1 MRLKSIQT
9 KNYRTLHDLTLSFSR
24 NYCTISGRNN
34 AGKSCV
40 IRLLSALF
48 RAGPRYPWQIAD
60 YGFDYK
66 EDKTQWIKD
75 TDSIHISFDLEITR
89 DEDPALISFIEKI
102 ASKKINK
109 ESVVLSVSYTISEN
123 DDVAASVTV
132 DGDKVDDKAAKEIDK
147 RIKDS
152 NLLFLYNS
160 TTRHEDF
167 IFGRGRR
174 RMFYEFV
181 MSNDERKALEEAGK
195 HIERR
200 LRRLAKDHTEALSKI
215 LGRLVEKYDVEVSPL
230 EGFAA
235 REMPLGIN
243 LKDKNVEVPLSDWGS
258 GTQNRTHI
266 LMAVLQANRIKT
278 TAAPDDKITPVVVV
292 EEPESFLHPS
302 AQAEF
307 GRMLR
312 HLSDEFGIQILV
324 TTHSPHMLNQEE
336 GASNILLA
344 RETKHRKSYETF
356 RVDTSGDNWM
366 APFADHLGISA
377 DEFSGLKPLFSAD
390 RSKVLLVEGP
400 IDQEYFQFL
409 QLHSLACDQLASCI
423 EVVPYG
429 GKDTLK
435 NTLLI
440 QFVLRKFD
448 HVFLSYDLD
457 AASDVRAAL
466 TRVGLKENIDY
477 AGLGIAQ
484 PGKDCIEGLLPHNV
498 LSSVNGRETDLVMK
512 LGSKDN
518 AERRRAKDE
527 LKRAY
532 LNEFKSRTDHTKDE
546 LKELSKI
553 IRLVNLRLNAQQ
565 NAPVDSP
572 IIAAQHRRGRN

>member
-1 MRLKSIQT
+1 MRLRSITT
-9 KNYRTLHDLTLSFSR
+9 KNYRTLQDLTLSFSN

-40 IRLLSALF
+40 IRLLSGLF
-48 RAGPRYPWQIAD
+48 RAQTRYPWQAHES
-60 YGFDYK
+60 GFDYK
-66 EDKTQWIKD
+66 DDKTQWVKD
-75 TDSIHISFDLEITR
+75 TSPIVASFILDITR
-89 DEDPALISFIEKI
+89 HDDPALVSFIEKI
-102 ASKKINK
+102 ASRKIDK
-109 ESVVLSVSYTISEN
+109 PAVSLLVMYSISDSDDISVAIN
-123 DDVAASVTV
+123 V
-132 DGDKVDDKAAKEIDK
+132 DGDSVDDKAAKEIDK

-181 MSNDERKALEEAGK
+181 MSTDERKALEEAGK

-200 LRRLAKDHTEALSKI
+200 LRKLAKDHTEGLSSI
-215 LGRLVEKYDVEVSPL
+215 LGRLTEKYDVEVSPL

-278 TAAPDDKITPVVVV
+278 TGSPDDKITPVVVI

-312 HLSDEFGIQILV
+312 HLSEEFGIQILV
-324 TTHSPHMLNQEE
+324 TTHSPHMLNQED

-344 RETKHRKSYETF
+344 RETKRGKAYETI
-356 RVDTSGDNWM
+356 RVETSGENWM
-366 APFADHLGISA
+366 APFSDHLGISSE
-377 DEFSGLKPLFSAD
+377 EFLNLKPLFSAD
-390 RSKVLLVEGP
+390 KSKVLLVEGP

-409 QLHSLACDQLASCI
+409 QQNSLPCDQLATNI

-435 NTLLI
+435 NTLLV

-448 HVFLSYDLD
+448 RVFVTYDLD
-457 AASDVRAAL
+457 AESDVKAAL
-466 TRVGLKENIDY
+466 SRVGLKDGVDY
-477 AGLGIAQ
+477 IGLGADQ
-484 PGKDCIEGLLPHNV
+484 TGKDCIEGLLPQSV
-498 LSSVNGRETDLVMK
+498 LAAVNGRETDLVMK

-518 AERRRAKDE
+518 SERKKAKDA
-527 LKRAY
+527 LKKLY
-532 LNEFKSRTDHTKDE
+532 LSEFKSKTNHTKDD
-546 LKELSKI
+546 LKELAKVV
-553 IRLVNLRLNAQQ
+553 RLVNTRLNAQPRAQ
-565 NAPVDSP
+565 IDSNP
-572 IIAAQHRRGRN
+572 PA

>member
-1 MRLKSIQT
+1 MRLKTITT
-9 KNYRTLHDLTLSFSR
+9 KNYRTLNDLTLDFSN

-34 AGKSCV
+34 AGKSSV

-48 RAGPRYPWQIAD
+48 RAGSRYPWQLAES
-60 YGFDYK
+60 GFDYK
-66 EDKTQWIKD
+66 DDKTQWIREAEP
-75 TDSIHISFDLEITR
+75 IHVSFALQITR
-89 DEDPALISFIEKI
+89 EEDPALVSFIEKI
-102 ASKKINK
+102 ASKKIGCP
-109 ESVVLSVSYTISEN
+109 SVVLCISYTISEN
-123 DDVAASVTV
+123 NDVAASITV
-132 DGDKVDDKAAKEIDK
+132 DSERVDDKAAKEIDK

-167 IFGRGRR
+167 IYGRGRR

-181 MSNDERKALEEAGK
+181 MSNDERKALDEAGK

-200 LRRLAKDHTEALSKI
+200 LRKLAKDHTEGLSKI
-215 LGRLVEKYDVEVSPL
+215 LGRLTEKYDVEVSPL
-230 EGFAA
+230 ENFAA

-266 LMAVLQANRIKT
+266 LMAILQANRIKT
-278 TAAPDDKITPVVVV
+278 AASPDDKITPVVVV

-324 TTHSPHMLNQEE
+324 TTHSPHMLNQED

-344 RETKHRKSYETF
+344 RESKRGKSFETL

-377 DEFSGLKPLFSAD
+377 EEFSSLKPLFSAD
-390 RSKVLLVEGP
+390 KSKVLLVEGQ
-400 IDQEYFQFL
+400 IDQEYFEFFQK
-409 QLHSLACDQLASCI
+409 HSLACDQLSSGI

-435 NTLLI
+435 NTLLV

-448 HVFLSYDLD
+448 RVFVTYDLD
-457 AASDVRAAL
+457 AAADVKATL
-466 TRVGLKENIDY
+466 TRVGLKEGHDHTS
-477 AGLGIAQ
+477 LGISQ
-484 PGKDCIEGLLPHNV
+484 SGKDCIEGLLPESV
-498 LSSVNGRETDLVMK
+498 LAAVNGRETDLVMK

-518 AERRRAKDE
+518 GERKKAKDA
-527 LKRAY
+527 LKKAY
-532 LNEFKSRTDHTKDE
+532 LGEFKSRTSYTKDD
-546 LKELSKI
+546 LKDLAKVV
-553 IRLVNLRLNAQQ
+553 RLVNSRLHAQQ
-565 NAPVDSP
+565 SIQVD
-572 IIAAQHRRGRN
+572 